1 MKWITI
7 LFLVAGG
14 ISVFIYVLALFR
26 WFQIKWYF
34 QNTLPYSEQECIK
47 VFPRYPLWYYK
58 MRSTPWN
65 DRIAKDLVKRNQ
77 ILMEYDKAKAEQ
89 LVHAE
94 KQMFCSWSVG
104 GVATAIF
111 AFAYVMT
118 NHFMI
123 VIVPFFVVLQLD
135 MVYRG

>member
-1 MKWITI
+1 MTWLII
-7 LFLVAGG
+7 LYLIVLAGS
-14 ISVFIYVLALFR
+14 ICIYVRALFR

-94 KQMFCSWSVG
+94 KQMFFSTIPVG
-104 GVATAIF
+104 IATIIA
-111 AFAYVMT
+111 
-118 NHFMI
+118 
-123 VIVPFFVVLQLD
+123 VIYLI
-135 MVYRG
+135 MK

>member
-1 MKWITI
+1 MKWIII

-94 KQMFCSWSVG
+94 KQMFFSTIPVG
-104 GVATAIF
+104 IATIIA
-111 AFAYVMT
+111 
-118 NHFMI
+118 
-123 VIVPFFVVLQLD
+123 VIYL
-135 MVYRG
+135 MMK

>member
-1 MKWITI
+1 MKWIII

-14 ISVFIYVLALFR
+14 ISVFIYVRALFR
-26 WFQIKWYF
+26 WFRIKWYF

-94 KQMFCSWSVG
+94 KQMFFSTSPVG
-104 GVATAIF
+104 IATIIA
-111 AFAYVMT
+111 
-118 NHFMI
+118 
-123 VIVPFFVVLQLD
+123 VIYL
-135 MVYRG
+135 MMK

>member
-1 MKWITI
+1 MKWINI

-65 DRIAKDLVKRNQ
+65 DKIAEDLVRRNQ
-77 ILMEYDKAKAEQ
+77 VLMDFDKAKAEQ
-89 LVHAE
+89 LIRAE
-94 KQMFCSWSVG
+94 KQMFFSTIPVG
-104 GVATAIF
+104 IATIIA
-111 AFAYVMT
+111 
-118 NHFMI
+118 
-123 VIVPFFVVLQLD
+123 VIYL
-135 MVYRG
+135 MMK

>member
-1 MKWITI
+1 MKWIII

-14 ISVFIYVLALFR
+14 ISVFIYVRALVR

-65 DRIAKDLVKRNQ
+65 DRIAEDLVKRNQ
-77 ILMEYDKAKAEQ
+77 ILMDCDKEKAEQ
-89 LVHAE
+89 LIRAE
-94 KQMFCSWSVG
+94 KQLFWSWSVG

-111 AFAYVMT
+111 AFTYVMM
-118 NHFMI
+118 NMSR
-123 VIVPFFVVLQLD
+123 D
-135 MVYRG
+135 M

>member
-1 MKWITI
+1 MKWIII

-14 ISVFIYVLALFR
+14 ISVFIYVRALFR
-26 WFQIKWYF
+26 WFRIKWYF

-65 DRIAKDLVKRNQ
+65 DRIAEDLVKRNQ

-89 LVHAE
+89 LIRAE
-94 KQMFCSWSVG
+94 KQMFFSTIPVG
-104 GVATAIF
+104 IATIIA
-111 AFAYVMT
+111 
-118 NHFMI
+118 
-123 VIVPFFVVLQLD
+123 VIYLIKK
-135 MVYRG
+135 

>member
-1 MKWITI
+1 MKWINI

-26 WFQIKWYF
+26 WFRIKWYF

-94 KQMFCSWSVG
+94 KQMFFSTSPVG
-104 GVATAIF
+104 IATIIA
-111 AFAYVMT
+111 
-118 NHFMI
+118 
-123 VIVPFFVVLQLD
+123 VIYL
-135 MVYRG
+135 MMK

>member
-1 MKWITI
+1 MTWLII
-7 LFLVAGG
+7 LYLIVLAGS
-14 ISVFIYVLALFR
+14 ICIYVLALFR

-94 KQMFCSWSVG
+94 KQLFWSWSVG

-118 NHFMI
+118 N
-123 VIVPFFVVLQLD
+123 
-135 MVYRG
+135 R

>member
-1 MKWITI
+1 MKWINI

-94 KQMFCSWSVG
+94 KQMF
-104 GVATAIF
+104 
-111 AFAYVMT
+111 
-118 NHFMI
+118 
-123 VIVPFFVVLQLD
+123 FFYDPGRHCDDHCRHLPD
-135 MVYRG
+135 NEIAKTIPSPPPAD

>member
-1 MKWITI
+1 MKWINI

-14 ISVFIYVLALFR
+14 LSVFIYVLALFR

-94 KQMFCSWSVG
+94 KQMFFSTIPVG
-104 GVATAIF
+104 IATIIA
-111 AFAYVMT
+111 
-118 NHFMI
+118 
-123 VIVPFFVVLQLD
+123 VIYL
-135 MVYRG
+135 MMK

>member
-1 MKWITI
+1 MKWLFI

-14 ISVFIYVLALFR
+14 ISVFIYVLALVR

-65 DRIAKDLVKRNQ
+65 DKIAEDLVKRNQ

-94 KQMFCSWSVG
+94 KQMFFSTIPVG
-104 GVATAIF
+104 IATIIA
-111 AFAYVMT
+111 
-118 NHFMI
+118 
-123 VIVPFFVVLQLD
+123 VIYLI
-135 MVYRG
+135 MK

>member
-1 MKWITI
+1 MKWIII

-65 DRIAKDLVKRNQ
+65 DKIAEDLVKRNQ

-94 KQMFCSWSVG
+94 KQMFFSTIPVG
-104 GVATAIF
+104 IATIIA
-111 AFAYVMT
+111 
-118 NHFMI
+118 
-123 VIVPFFVVLQLD
+123 VIYL
-135 MVYRG
+135 MMK

>member
-1 MKWITI
+1 MKWINI

-14 ISVFIYVLALFR
+14 ISVFIYVRALFR
-26 WFQIKWYF
+26 WFRIKWYF

-77 ILMEYDKAKAEQ
+77 ILMEYDNAKAEQ
-89 LVHAE
+89 LIRAE
-94 KQMFCSWSVG
+94 KQMFFSTIPVG
-104 GVATAIF
+104 IATIIA
-111 AFAYVMT
+111 
-118 NHFMI
+118 
-123 VIVPFFVVLQLD
+123 VIYLIKK
-135 MVYRG
+135 

>member
-1 MKWITI
+1 MKWIII

-14 ISVFIYVLALFR
+14 ISVFIYVLALVR

-65 DRIAKDLVKRNQ
+65 DRIAEDLVKRNQ
-77 ILMEYDKAKAEQ
+77 VLMEYDKAKAEQ
-89 LVHAE
+89 LIRAE
-94 KQMFCSWSVG
+94 KDLSWSW
-104 GVATAIF
+104 ATGAISTWIL
-111 AFAYVMT
+111 AVCLIM
-118 NHFMI
+118 
-123 VIVPFFVVLQLD
+123 
-135 MVYRG
+135 R

>member
-1 MKWITI
+1 MKWIII

-94 KQMFCSWSVG
+94 KQMFFSTSPVG
-104 GVATAIF
+104 IATIIA
-111 AFAYVMT
+111 
-118 NHFMI
+118 
-123 VIVPFFVVLQLD
+123 VIYLI
-135 MVYRG
+135 MK

>member
-1 MKWITI
+1 MKWIII

-89 LVHAE
+89 LIRAE
-94 KQMFCSWSVG
+94 KQMFFSTIPVG
-104 GVATAIF
+104 IATIIA
-111 AFAYVMT
+111 
-118 NHFMI
+118 
-123 VIVPFFVVLQLD
+123 VIYLI
-135 MVYRG
+135 MK

>member
-1 MKWITI
+1 MKWFVI
-7 LFLVAGG
+7 LNLAVWCV
-14 ISVFIYVLALFR
+14 SVFIYVRALFR
-26 WFQIKWYF
+26 WFRIKWYF

-94 KQMFCSWSVG
+94 KQMFFSTIPVG
-104 GVATAIF
+104 IATIIA
-111 AFAYVMT
+111 
-118 NHFMI
+118 
-123 VIVPFFVVLQLD
+123 VIYLIKK
-135 MVYRG
+135 

>member
-1 MKWITI
+1 MKWINI

-14 ISVFIYVLALFR
+14 ISVFIYVRALFR
-26 WFQIKWYF
+26 WFRIKWYF

-94 KQMFCSWSVG
+94 KQMFFSTIPVG
-104 GVATAIF
+104 IATIIA
-111 AFAYVMT
+111 
-118 NHFMI
+118 
-123 VIVPFFVVLQLD
+123 VIYLI
-135 MVYRG
+135 MK

>member
-1 MKWITI
+1 MKWIII

-65 DRIAKDLVKRNQ
+65 DRIAEDLAKRNQ
-77 ILMEYDKAKAEQ
+77 VLMEYDKAKAEQ

-94 KQMFCSWSVG
+94 KQMFFSTSPVG
-104 GVATAIF
+104 IATIIA
-111 AFAYVMT
+111 
-118 NHFMI
+118 
-123 VIVPFFVVLQLD
+123 VIYL
-135 MVYRG
+135 MMK

>member
-1 MKWITI
+1 MKWIII

-77 ILMEYDKAKAEQ
+77 VLMEYDKTKAEQ
-89 LVHAE
+89 LIRAE
-94 KQMFCSWSVG
+94 KQMFFSTSPVG
-104 GVATAIF
+104 IATIIA
-111 AFAYVMT
+111 
-118 NHFMI
+118 
-123 VIVPFFVVLQLD
+123 VIYL
-135 MVYRG
+135 MMK

>member
-1 MKWITI
+1 MKWINI

-94 KQMFCSWSVG
+94 KQMFFSTIPVG
-104 GVATAIF
+104 IAAII
-111 AFAYVMT
+111 A
-118 NHFMI
+118 
-123 VIVPFFVVLQLD
+123 VIYLI
-135 MVYRG
+135 MK

>member
-1 MKWITI
+1 MKWIII

-65 DRIAKDLVKRNQ
+65 DRIAEDLAKRNQ

-94 KQMFCSWSVG
+94 KQMFFSTIPVG
-104 GVATAIF
+104 IAAII
-111 AFAYVMT
+111 A
-118 NHFMI
+118 
-123 VIVPFFVVLQLD
+123 VIYLI
-135 MVYRG
+135 MK

>member
-1 MKWITI
+1 MKWINI

-77 ILMEYDKAKAEQ
+77 ILMEHDREKAAQ
-89 LVHAE
+89 LILAE
-94 KQMFCSWSVG
+94 KQMFWAWIPIG
-104 GVATAIF
+104 LATAVF
-111 AFAYVMT
+111 LYLF
-118 NHFMI
+118 
-123 VIVPFFVVLQLD
+123 
-135 MVYRG
+135 G

>member
-1 MKWITI
+1 MKWIII

-65 DRIAKDLVKRNQ
+65 DKIAEDLVKRNQ

-94 KQMFCSWSVG
+94 KQMFFSTIPVG
-104 GVATAIF
+104 IATIIA
-111 AFAYVMT
+111 
-118 NHFMI
+118 
-123 VIVPFFVVLQLD
+123 VIYLI
-135 MVYRG
+135 MK

>member
-1 MKWITI
+1 MKWLVI
-7 LFLVAGG
+7 LFLAAGG
-14 ISVFIYVLALFR
+14 ISVFIYVRALVR

-34 QNTLPYSEQECIK
+34 QNTLPYCEQECIK

-89 LVHAE
+89 LIRAE
-94 KQMFCSWSVG
+94 KQMFFSTIPVG
-104 GVATAIF
+104 IATIIA
-111 AFAYVMT
+111 
-118 NHFMI
+118 
-123 VIVPFFVVLQLD
+123 VIYL
-135 MVYRG
+135 MMK

>member
-1 MKWITI
+1 MKWINI

-94 KQMFCSWSVG
+94 KQMFFSTSPVG
-104 GVATAIF
+104 IATIIA
-111 AFAYVMT
+111 
-118 NHFMI
+118 
-123 VIVPFFVVLQLD
+123 VIYLI
-135 MVYRG
+135 MK